1 MLNKQ
6 INRQWLQR
14 LVGSEA
20 DKQED
25 CGQKLHTVWRD
36 QLSRKR
42 RALIPV
48 PVTTDSGL
56 GKKFRVGSLKSQI
69 LR

>member
-6 INRQWLQR
+6 INRQWIQR

-20 DKQED
+20 DKKED

-48 PVTTDSGL
+48 PVTTSSGL
-56 GKKFRVGSLKSQI
+56 GEKFRVGSLNSPI
-69 LR
+69 SR